1 MKRLPTIGKTAG
13 AFLLAGVLS
22 VAAAGARVG
31 GSADVAYESLNSGG
45 AAWAS
50 NGVVKLGG
58 SLGQSG
64 FVWVGTNGAREVQGG
79 FWKLEGGCEMYPVA
93 ISQWSKATNQ
103 LAITFNIMRSNWYSV
118 AYLNV
123 EGGGLIN
130 GTHVWTNV
138 LAGPITTAGGLGT
151 VTTLYVNLSVVT
163 NRGQFFVIRC
173 EDP

>member
-1 MKRLPTIGKTAG
+1 LEKQR
-13 AFLLAGVLS
+13 
-22 VAAAGARVG
+22 AR
-31 GSADVAYESLNSGG
+31 SSWRESLNSGG
-45 AAWAS
+45 SSWS
-50 NGVVKLGG
+50 TNGPVKLGG

-64 FVWVGTNGAREVQGG
+64 FVWVGTNGAREVQSG

-123 EGGGLIN
+123 EGGGLTN